1 MPEPPDEQ
9 YPFVLL
15 TGRGS
20 VSQWHTQTRTRQSA
34 VLRKLYPAEAYVEI
48 HPDDAN
54 RLRVKAGQ
62 PIVIQSRRASIQVK
76 VVLSRGVQHGHVFL
90 PMHYEQVN
98 RLTLPHFDPHSR
110 QPSYKDCAVHLYP
123 PSRPELAR

>member
-9 YPFVLL
+9 YPLLLL

-34 VLRKLYPAEAYVEI
+34 VLRKLYPGEAYVEI
-48 HPDDAN
+48 HPDDAGRWAFAAATKSSSN
-54 RLRVKAGQ
+54 PAAAA
-62 PIVIQSRRASIQVK
+62 SRCAA
-76 VVLSRGVQHGHVFL
+76 VLSRSLQPGQVFL
-90 PMHYEQVN
+90 PMHYAIVN

-110 QPSYKDCAVHLYP
+110 QPSYKDCAVRLIP
-123 PSRPELAR
+123 ARAWEPAR